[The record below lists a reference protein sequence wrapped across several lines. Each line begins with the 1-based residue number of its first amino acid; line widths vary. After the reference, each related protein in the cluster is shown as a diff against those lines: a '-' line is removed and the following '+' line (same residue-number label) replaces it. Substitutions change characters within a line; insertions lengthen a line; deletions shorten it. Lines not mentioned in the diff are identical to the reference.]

1 MKNLSYVN
9 LPDRLPLRG
18 ACGNSYFLCWHAD
31 IKLFTFHSTCAVCA
45 FHD

>member
-18 ACGNSYFLCWHAD
+18 ACGNSYFLCWH
-31 IKLFTFHSTCAVCA
+31 TFHFLFYICSVCV
-45 FHD
+45 FQD